1 MRRTRILIW
10 PLLAMLLGSGTAHAA
25 PGDPHVVYTANS
37 YATGAVV
44 LRTDP
49 ASGSLVEISRN
60 GPQGTLFE
68 RPYDLAVEADGNLVV
83 ADLGRPNQK
92 DGAVIRVDP
101 LTGAQRLVAS
111 GGEFYDPAGIAVAP
125 DGRLYV
131 VDNRAPDN
139 DGAVV
144 EVDPVTGAQRLVAE
158 GGMLDLPFGIAVDR
172 DGTLVVTNRTAP
184 GGLGGC
190 NPIGSVIRVDPASGH
205 QERISRSGSPFDS
218 LIAYPLGVALAG
230 DGTILVANECD
241 AAGAVV
247 RIDPSRAPGSDQSE
261 LTSNGDS
268 DVFRTPERIALD
280 PAGDLLVTDFT
291 LGDSDG
297 GIVKVDVESGGQS
310 VLRSGELF
318 NHPLGIAAVVNRPP
332 VASLSLEPATVAA
345 GRPVRLDGSGSS
357 DPERLR
363 LSYEWDLD
371 GDGSFEA
378 GSGTTATATRSFSHH
393 GPATVRMQ
401 VTDPHGSRSVAEGVV
416 NVDGAIPVITRLR
429 VGTHVLGVRRPS
441 RGRGRGRRSQA
452 AARERKRA
460 RRLPP
465 SATKL
470 AFTLSEPARVTLQ
483 LERARAGR
491 RTRGGACRARGRR
504 GPRCLIWPLA
514 RSVARDAPAGPSSMR
529 LRARGLRPGRY
540 RLLLS
545 AADAVGNPSAR
556 RSLPLRVV
564 RLRR

>member
-10 PLLAMLLGSGTAHAA
+10 PLLAMLLGSGTAQAA

-37 YATGAVV
+37 FATGAVV

-49 ASGSLVEISRN
+49 DSGSLVEISRN

-83 ADLGRPNQK
+83 ADLGRPNEK

-139 DGAVV
+139 DGAVI
-144 EVDPVTGAQRLVAE
+144 EVDPVTGAQRLVSE
-158 GGMLDLPFGIAVDR
+158 GDMLDLPFGIAVDG

-218 LIAYPLGVALAG
+218 LIAYPLGVALPG
-230 DGTILVANECD
+230 DGTILIANECD

-247 RIDPSRAPGSDQSE
+247 RVDPARAPGFDQSE
-261 LTSNGDS
+261 LTPNGTS

-280 PAGDLLVTDFT
+280 PAGDLLVTDFA

-310 VLRSGELF
+310 TLRSGELF

-332 VASLSLEPATVAA
+332 AASLSLEPALVAA

-357 DPERLR
+357 DPEGLR

-371 GDGSFEA
+371 GDGTFEA
-378 GSGTTATATRSFSHH
+378 GSGTTATATRSFSRH
-393 GPATVRMQ
+393 GTATMRMQ
-401 VTDPHGSRSVAEGVV
+401 VTDPHGGRSVAEGVV

-429 VGTHVLGVRRPS
+429 AGTRVLGVRRPNRR
-441 RGRGRGRRSQA
+441 RGKRSQA
-452 AARERKRA
+452 AARKRTRA

-465 SATKL
+465 RATKL
-470 AFTLSEPARVTLQ
+470 AFTLSEPARVNLRI
-483 LERARAGR
+483 ERARAGR
-491 RTRGGACRARGRR
+491 RTRGGACRVRGRR
-504 GPRCLIWPLA
+504 GRRCLVWSLA
-514 RSVARDAPAGPSSMR
+514 RSVSRDVPAGPSSMR
-529 LRARGLRPGRY
+529 LRARGLRPGRH

-545 AADAVGNPSAR
+545 AWDAVGNPSAR